1 MSGAQDLSARYF
13 SSDPPG
19 SRKKTTVYNLHSW
32 LRYLVFLLGLAA
44 LGYALWGVF
53 GKRPYEKRMWDLS
66 SWFTLSLYLQVVVGF
81 FLVFSTT
88 SRFFDRSL
96 GLHMVLSIVAA
107 IVSQMTYSANRR
119 RPREERSYG
128 THVLGVGLALALVFA
143 GLLAIR
149 DSIFG

>member
-1 MSGAQDLSARYF
+1 
-13 SSDPPG
+13 
-19 SRKKTTVYNLHSW
+19 VYILHSW

-53 GKRPYEKRMWDLS
+53 GKRPYKKQMWDLS
-66 SWFTLSLYLQVVVGF
+66 SWFTFSLYLQIVVGF

-107 IVSQMTYSANRR
+107 VVSHMTYSTNRR

-128 THVLGVGLALALVFA
+128 IHVLGVGLSLALVLA
-143 GLLAIR
+143 GLLVIR